1 MTALSIMEITL
12 ERDKRSDEM
21 DAVEISRF
29 LTGMTLAV
37 HIIFATIGVGMPLFF
52 AIAEFLAIKKKN
64 SQYLA
69 LAKRWAKGYTITVAV
84 GVVTGTIIGLQ
95 LSLLW
100 PTFMRIGGHVIALP
114 LFMETFAFFFEA
126 IFLSIYL
133 YTWNRFKNQW
143 IHFLISIPVIIGGT
157 FSAFFITSVNS
168 FMNTPAG
175 MEISRG
181 RMVNVDPIAA
191 MFNASFF
198 VRSFHVIATAL
209 MTMAFILATIAAFKL
224 LKNKVEEDRTYH
236 QKALKLTM
244 IAGLIFSLFSMLAGD
259 LSAKFLHQHQPEKL
273 AAYEWHFNTESK
285 ADLVLFGVLDESTQ
299 EVKGAVHIPGALSF
313 LSDSSFDTKVKG
325 LNEFPKEEL
334 PPLIVHYFF
343 DLMVTFGI
351 FCFVVS
357 AVYVLAMWI
366 KKWNPN
372 HKGLL
377 YAILL
382 TGPASMLAI
391 EFGWF
396 LTELGRQPWMV
407 RGILKVQDAAT
418 TAGGLPFVTILFALL
433 YFVLLFSASFVLIRM
448 FKNRP
453 IAKEIEKIEA
463 ERREDQL

>member
-1 MTALSIMEITL
+1 
-12 ERDKRSDEM
+12 M
-21 DAVEISRF
+21 DAVDISRF

-52 AIAEFLAIKKKN
+52 AMAEFIGIKKK
-64 SQYLA
+64 SAQYIA
-69 LAKRWAKGYTITVAV
+69 LAQRWAKGYTITVAV

-143 IHFLISIPVIIGGT
+143 IHFFISIPVIIGGT

-175 MEISRG
+175 MTIENG

-198 VRSFHVIATAL
+198 VRSFHVVATAL
-209 MTMAFILATIAAFKL
+209 MTMAFILASIAAFKL
-224 LKNKVEEDRTYH
+224 LKNKIEKDRRYH
-236 QKALKLTM
+236 QAALKMTM
-244 IAGLIFSLFSMLAGD
+244 IAGLIFSMLSMLAGD
-259 LSAKFLHQHQPEKL
+259 LSAKFLHQEQPEKL
-273 AAYEWHFNTESK
+273 AAYEWHFNTESQ

-299 EVKGAVHIPGALSF
+299 EVKGALHIPGALSF
-313 LSDSSFDTKVKG
+313 LSDSSFDTEVKG
-325 LNEFPKEEL
+325 LNEFPKDEL

-343 DLMVTFGI
+343 DLMVFFGI
-351 FCFVVS
+351 FCFAIS
-357 AVYVLAMWI
+357 FAYVMALWI
-366 KKWNPN
+366 KKFNPH
-372 HKGLL
+372 HKLLL
-377 YAILL
+377 YATLL
-382 TGPASMLAI
+382 GGPAAMLAI

-396 LTELGRQPWMV
+396 LTELGRQPWIV
-407 RGILKVQDAAT
+407 RGFLKVQDAAT
-418 TAGGLPFVTILFALL
+418 DASGLVLVTILFAIL
-433 YFVLLFSASFVLIRM
+433 YFVLLFSATYVLVRM
-448 FKNRP
+448 FKNKP
-453 IAKEIEKIEA
+453 AYQHIEILNQRGDA
-463 ERREDQL
+463 